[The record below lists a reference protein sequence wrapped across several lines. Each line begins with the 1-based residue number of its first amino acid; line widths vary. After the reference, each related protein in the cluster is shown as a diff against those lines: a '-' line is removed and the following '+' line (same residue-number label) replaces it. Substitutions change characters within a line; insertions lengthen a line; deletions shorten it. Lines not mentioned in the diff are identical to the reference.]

1 MIVTLSDAEIGQA
14 LATLPEWTHDL
25 ERRAL
30 YRRVA
35 LADFP
40 AAMAFM
46 MRVAFA
52 AQAMNHHPEWT
63 NVYNRIDIWLT
74 THDAGGITAYDV
86 SLAQR
91 IDGLLA

>member
-1 MIVTLSDAEIGQA
+1 MLVTLSDAEIGEA
-14 LATLPEWTHDL
+14 LATLPEWRHDL
-25 ERRAL
+25 EARAL
-30 YRRVA
+30 HRRVI

-52 AQAMNHHPEWT
+52 AQAMDHHPEWT
-63 NVYNRIDIWLT
+63 NVYNRIDIRLT
-74 THDAGGITAYDV
+74 THDAGGITARDV

>member
-1 MIVTLSDAEIGQA
+1 MIVTLSDAEIGEA

-30 YRRVA
+30 HRRVA